1 MKDVF
6 ILVGKLGIFGEKEVP
21 KKFLWILWERESS
34 SLGVPLGR
42 RLEKSIRFFRKPSLY
57 D

>member
-6 ILVGKLGIFGEKEVP
+6 ILVGKLGIFEEKEVP
-21 KKFLWILWERESS
+21 KKFLWILWEREAS